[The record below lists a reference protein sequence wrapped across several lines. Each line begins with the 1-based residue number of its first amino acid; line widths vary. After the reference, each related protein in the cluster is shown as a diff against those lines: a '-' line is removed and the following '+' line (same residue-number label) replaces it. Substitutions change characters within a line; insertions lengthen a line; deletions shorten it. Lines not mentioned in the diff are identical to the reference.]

1 MKKRFSVKNVILVYS
16 IITFFVAAISFAVS
30 FYFSRAV
37 NLGSEE
43 GDEHYDKYYVMIT
56 SEKDSDFWQSI
67 YKGAY
72 ETGKENGI
80 YVELLGDNLTKIYSD
95 TELMNIAI
103 NSKPDG
109 IIVYANESKD
119 MTSLINTAAGKGIP
133 VVTVYGDC
141 ANSSRC
147 SFVGVDGFKLGKDYG
162 KRIVNIINDGTAWD
176 PEDKDAHDHLDVAV
190 LVDSFSDNNNQ
201 MLVWSGIQNAIET
214 DNNTEVKINLELKY
228 INNSSPFTIEESVR
242 DIVKSGDL
250 ADVIICLNGTNTNYV
265 YQTMIDLN
273 MAGRAVVFGYDDSES
288 ILRGILRN
296 NIHFTMSADTYKMG
310 SDCVMALK
318 EYSESGYT
326 SQFVLADVTTI
337 DSSNILKYISE
348 SGEVLHEE

>member
-16 IITFFVAAISFAVS
+16 ILTFFVAAVSFAVS

-37 NLGSEE
+37 NLTAEDK
-43 GDEHYDKYYVMIT
+43 DEHYDKYYVMIT
-56 SEKDSDFWQSI
+56 SEKDTDFWQSI

-95 TELMNIAI
+95 AELMDIAI
-103 NSKPDG
+103 NSNPDG
-109 IIVYANESKD
+109 IIVYANESKE
-119 MTSLINTAAGKGIP
+119 MTSLINTASVKGIP

-147 SFVGVDGFKLGKDYG
+147 SFVGVDGFKLGREYG

-176 PEDKDAHDHLDVAV
+176 HEESSEHDNLDVAV
-190 LVDSFSDNNNQ
+190 LVDSFWDNNNQ

-228 INNSSPFTIEESVR
+228 INNSSPFTIEESIR
-242 DIVKSGDL
+242 EILKNGDL

-265 YQTMIDLN
+265 YQTMIDRN

-310 SDCVMALK
+310 ADCVKALK

-337 DSSNILKYISE
+337 DKSNILNYISE
-348 SGEVLHEE
+348 NGEVLHEE

>member
-16 IITFFVAAISFAVS
+16 ILTFFVAAVSFAVS

-37 NLGSEE
+37 NLTAEDK
-43 GDEHYDKYYVMIT
+43 DEHYDKYYVMIT
-56 SEKDSDFWQSI
+56 SEKDTDFWQSI

-95 TELMNIAI
+95 AELMDIAI
-103 NSKPDG
+103 NSNPDG
-109 IIVYANESKD
+109 IIVYANESKE
-119 MTSLINTAAGKGIP
+119 MTSLINTASVKGIP

-147 SFVGVDGFKLGKDYG
+147 SFVGVDGFKLGREYG

-176 PEDKDAHDHLDVAV
+176 HEESGEHDNLDVAV
-190 LVDSFSDNNNQ
+190 LVDSFWDNNNQ

-228 INNSSPFTIEESVR
+228 INNSSPFTIEESIR
-242 DIVKSGDL
+242 EILKNGEL

-265 YQTMIDLN
+265 YQTMIDRN

-310 SDCVMALK
+310 ADCVKALK

-337 DSSNILKYISE
+337 DKSNILNYISE
-348 SGEVLHEE
+348 NGEVLHEE

>member
-16 IITFFVAAISFAVS
+16 ILTFFVAAVSFAVS

-37 NLGSEE
+37 NLTAEDK
-43 GDEHYDKYYVMIT
+43 DEHYDKYYVMIT
-56 SEKDSDFWQSI
+56 SEKDTDFWQSI

-95 TELMNIAI
+95 AELMDIAI
-103 NSKPDG
+103 NSNPDG
-109 IIVYANESKD
+109 IIVYANESKE
-119 MTSLINTAAGKGIP
+119 MTSLINTASVKGIP

-147 SFVGVDGFKLGKDYG
+147 SFVGVDGFKLGREYG

-176 PEDKDAHDHLDVAV
+176 HEESGEHDNLDVAV
-190 LVDSFSDNNNQ
+190 LVDSFWDNNNQ

-228 INNSSPFTIEESVR
+228 INNSSPFTIEESIR
-242 DIVKSGDL
+242 EILKNGDL

-265 YQTMIDLN
+265 YQTMIDRN

-310 SDCVMALK
+310 ADCVKALK

-337 DSSNILKYISE
+337 DKSNILNYISE
-348 SGEVLHEE
+348 NGEVLHEE